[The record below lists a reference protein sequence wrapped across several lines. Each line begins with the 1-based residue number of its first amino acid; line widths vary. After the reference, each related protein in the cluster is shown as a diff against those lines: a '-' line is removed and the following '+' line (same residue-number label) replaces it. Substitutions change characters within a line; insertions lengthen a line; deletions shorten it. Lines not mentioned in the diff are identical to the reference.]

1 MKSFLAKTGE
11 VKPQWYVIDAE
22 GQILGRLAVRIANI
36 LRGRNKPQYTPHVD
50 TGDYVIIINAD
61 KVAVSG
67 RKAEDKEYMFF
78 NGYIGREKYR
88 SFSEM
93 RANNPQFVITRA
105 VRCMMPKH
113 RLARQQLKKLKVYAG
128 TEHPHEAQQ
137 PQTLTSA

>member
-50 TGDYVIIINAD
+50 TGDSVIVINAD

-88 SFSEM
+88 NFSEM

-113 RLARQQLKKLKVYAG
+113 RLARQQIKKLKVYAG

>member
-11 VKPQWYVIDAE
+11 IKPQWYVIDAE
-22 GQILGRLAVRIANI
+22 GEILGRLAVRIANI
-36 LRGRNKPQYTPHVD
+36 LRGRHKATYTPHVD
-50 TGDYVIIINAD
+50 TGDFVVVINAD

-67 RKAEDKEYMFF
+67 RKEENKEYMFF

-93 RANNPQFVITRA
+93 RANNPQFVIGRA

-113 RLARQQLKKLKVYAG
+113 RLARAQLKKLKVYAG

-137 PQTLTSA
+137 PQPLTFS